1 MSTADLA
8 GVGVCLDQVV
18 DLLDHVAFQASDDV
32 AFGLALGPLGLSA
45 LTEGGFAGLLPRDPT
60 QALGSHQRLDG
71 APGNR
76 DALTVELSVD
86 LAGTVD
92 TKVGL
97 VRSCDVSTT
106 SLASGTARAESG
118 RFLAA

>member
-1 MSTADLA
+1 M
-8 GVGVCLDQVV
+8 GVCLDQVV

-71 APGNR
+71 AR
-76 DALTVELSVD
+76 ATVTLSR
-86 LAGTVD
+86 LSSAWI
-92 TKVGL
+92 L
-97 VRSCDVSTT
+97 
-106 SLASGTARAESG
+106 RAP
-118 RFLAA
+118 